1 MSEFN
6 YTTTTIED
14 STVTDASL
22 NEAWNSLDD
31 NHNDL
36 KSQEINGNEFINS
49 PEVKNFFTVFNES
62 LGKVL
67 GAEQIKKQHEELY
80 DIALMRPVH
89 LSFGI
94 MLLTVLI
101 YELYSN

>member
-22 NEAWNSLDD
+22 NEAWNSLDAS
-31 NHNDL
+31 HNYL
-36 KSQEINGNEFINS
+36 KSQEINGNDFINS